1 MFSKNEIVAPC
12 DEATLTGFF
21 SLKETK
27 YNPIPKFKA
36 ESESATKRIFTLEEI
51 INTSSFLMGM
61 CEKKLSNSAMSIVSS
76 VTGKNFI
83 SRIRF
88 IETGDDLI
96 FQKASASMLTMG
108 YKNLNV
114 IDEIKNE
121 LKMNTIK

>member
-1 MFSKNEIVAPC
+1 MFTKNEIVAPC

-61 CEKKLSNSAMSIVSS
+61 CEKKFNSSAIKIVIS
-76 VTGKNFI
+76 VTGKNFTNMI
-83 SRIRF
+83 FF
-88 IETGDDLI
+88 IESGDDLI

-108 YKNLNV
+108 YRNLNV